1 MECSICLNLIENSC
15 VGSCMHHFCYICLLK
30 WCVQGSSCPIC
41 KKYIYEIKFDKEFD
55 SINNPTISLPIIS
68 LTKQIIVDFSGS
80 ASNIVPGITLVN
92 YKGIGVKISNLKK
105 NGQCFIKGLRKEDII
120 LYINNVPS
128 LRHKDSIEIINNAF
142 LTKTSLCFY
151 ILL

>member
-15 VGSCMHHFCYICLLK
+15 VGSCMHHFCYNCLIK
-30 WCVQGSSCPIC
+30 WCIQGSSCPIC

-80 ASNIVPGITLVN
+80 TSNIVPGITLVN

-142 LTKTSLCFY
+142 LTNTSLCFY
-151 ILL
+151 ILI